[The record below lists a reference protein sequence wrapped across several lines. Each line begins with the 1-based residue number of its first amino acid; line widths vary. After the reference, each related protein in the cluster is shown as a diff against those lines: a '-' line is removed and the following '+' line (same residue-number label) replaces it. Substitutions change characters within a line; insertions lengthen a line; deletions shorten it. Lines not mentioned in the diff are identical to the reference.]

1 MAVIGV
7 RTCGHDTSAMY
18 VLITYLATSV
28 SLSKPFS
35 LNPNEVVRTRGGL
48 SCLRRKLMISRKPK
62 TPSWF
67 WLPTV
72 TNVVLTFVATPVVY
86 WISRLCHRQS
96 VA

>member
-1 MAVIGV
+1 MGAINKAYF
-7 RTCGHDTSAMY
+7 AMSGF
-18 VLITYLATSV
+18 AWKNV
-28 SLSKPFS
+28 SS
-35 LNPNEVVRTRGGL
+35 NPKLVVRTSGGFD
-48 SCLRRKLMISRKPK
+48 SASSVLMISRKPK

-86 WISRLCHRQS
+86 WISRLCNRQS